1 VVAGKMWGE
10 ENKKFTNRLRRYSEN
25 PGDQVKTPVAKL

>member
-1 VVAGKMWGE
+1 LLEKCDRKRIKSSPTVSE
-10 ENKKFTNRLRRYSEN
+10 RYSEK